1 MRKRFSS
8 FGGFH
13 GPPYI
18 DSEHLVIID
27 DEPNQ
32 QVFDDYDSLVG
43 ELERAELEYLAFN
56 NGVPQAVTF
65 KC

>member
-43 ELERAELEYLAFN
+43 ELERAEL
-56 NGVPQAVTF
+56 GVSGLQQRRPPGRNV
-65 KC
+65 